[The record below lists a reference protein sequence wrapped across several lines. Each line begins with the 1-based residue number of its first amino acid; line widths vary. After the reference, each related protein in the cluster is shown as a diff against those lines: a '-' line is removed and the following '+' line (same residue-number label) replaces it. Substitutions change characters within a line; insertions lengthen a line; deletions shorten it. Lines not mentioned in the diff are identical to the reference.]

1 MLTFLVAAY
10 STRYWSEMPQQE
22 KSVYIF
28 PKNLQVDS

>member
-22 KSVYIF
+22 KSVF
-28 PKNLQVDS
+28 TFKKKLTS